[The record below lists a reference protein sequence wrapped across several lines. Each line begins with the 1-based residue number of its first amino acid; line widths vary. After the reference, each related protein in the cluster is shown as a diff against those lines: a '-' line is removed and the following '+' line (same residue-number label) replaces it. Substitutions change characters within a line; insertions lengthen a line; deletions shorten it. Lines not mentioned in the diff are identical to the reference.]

1 MAIIQDGMELL
12 GKKQLQTLAKIIHVP
27 VDRIKLARDRICTL
41 NPKPAQGYSTGEMTQ
56 YIVPDAVVVK
66 FKDYFEILLNDY
78 SCPSFH
84 ISKEYMQM
92 LKTELTAEVK
102 DYLSK
107 KIEQAEQ
114 IQKCIIKRNSTL
126 INLVNCIVKEQQ
138 DFFQKGEMYLRP
150 FRMSEAAKLLSM
162 HESTISRAIKNKY
175 LQCCWGT
182 YPFSYFFPKGLQN
195 ADEEAVASLHVKE
208 ELRKMMEKE
217 DKKHPLSDQQMAD
230 LFAKRGTK
238 ISRRTVAKYR
248 EELGFA
254 NCRERKE

>member
-1 MAIIQDGMELL
+1 MM
-12 GKKQLQTLAKIIHVP
+12 
-27 VDRIKLARDRICTL
+27 
-41 NPKPAQGYSTGEMTQ
+41 
-56 YIVPDAVVVK
+56 
-66 FKDYFEILLNDY
+66 
-78 SCPSFH
+78 
-84 ISKEYMQM
+84 
-92 LKTELTAEVK
+92 
-102 DYLSK
+102 
-107 KIEQAEQ
+107 
-114 IQKCIIKRNSTL
+114 
-126 INLVNCIVKEQQ
+126 NLVNCIVKEQQ
-138 DFFQKGEMYLRP
+138 EFFQKGEMYLRP

-208 ELRKMMEKE
+208 

>member
-1 MAIIQDGMELL
+1 M
-12 GKKQLQTLAKIIHVP
+12 
-27 VDRIKLARDRICTL
+27 
-41 NPKPAQGYSTGEMTQ
+41 
-56 YIVPDAVVVK
+56 PDAVVVK
-66 FKDYFEILLNDY
+66 FKDHFEILLNDY

-92 LKTELTAEVK
+92 LKTELIAEVK

-114 IQKCIIKRNSTL
+114 IQKCIVKRNSTL

-182 YPFSYFFPKGLQN
+182 IRLAIFS
-195 ADEEAVASLHVKE
+195 
-208 ELRKMMEKE
+208 RKDFRM
-217 DKKHPLSDQQMAD
+217 QMKRQLL
-230 LFAKRGTK
+230 LFM
-238 ISRRTVAKYR
+238 
-248 EELGFA
+248 
-254 NCRERKE
+254 